1 MSNSPVSTSNPWI
14 KDSELPRL
22 EGNAVIQGSG
32 AGNDTR
38 RSTETSWNFLWI
50 ELFRASPSALWCTGE
65 SNCLLRKEL
74 HPSDSGRIL
83 DAQYERGLYFD
94 ELCRRAEEFAWTGH
108 DEARYRLEYISN
120 RAQDSRGGCS
130 CHNDEV
136 KYLTDQLLPRL
147 DGDFAMFQGHWL

>member
-1 MSNSPVSTSNPWI
+1 MIPEGPPKPVGTSCGLNSFGRRPARCG
-14 KDSELPRL
+14 DS
-22 EGNAVIQGSG
+22 S
-32 AGNDTR
+32 
-38 RSTETSWNFLWI
+38 
-50 ELFRASPSALWCTGE
+50 TGE